1 MNAQQSEHRLPF
13 GKHRGRPLAEVP
25 ADYLLWALQECKLSS
40 GLRAAIAAEY
50 ERRYA
55 TCEILDAPPPAPEP
69 SPLPACRQC
78 GVAGIIAHWQEDCAG
93 GRRIRGECVR
103 CGRFLCWLPQL
114 EPWIRQA
121 DYNASPTPVLD
132 VLTQLDD
139 LGIELE
145 SDGHSMQVPL
155 QDWQRVP
162 PELHALIRQC
172 SHQLARML
180 GRTA

>member
-1 MNAQQSEHRLPF
+1 MVSHTLPF
-13 GKHRGRPLAEVP
+13 GKYRGRHLGEVP
-25 ADYLLWALQECKLSS
+25 EDYLLWVLRECKLST
-40 GLRAAIAAEY
+40 GLRAAVAAEY
-50 ERRYA
+50 ERRYT
-55 TCEILDAPPPAPEP
+55 TCEFLDVPPPPPAPEP
-69 SPLPACRQC
+69 APLPACRGC
-78 GVAGIIAHWQEDCAG
+78 RTVGIVARWQEDCRG
-93 GRRIRGECVR
+93 DRRIRGECVR

-121 DYNASPTPVLD
+121 DHHASPTPVLD
-132 VLTQLDD
+132 VLTRLDD

-145 SDGHSMQVPL
+145 SDGHSVAIPL